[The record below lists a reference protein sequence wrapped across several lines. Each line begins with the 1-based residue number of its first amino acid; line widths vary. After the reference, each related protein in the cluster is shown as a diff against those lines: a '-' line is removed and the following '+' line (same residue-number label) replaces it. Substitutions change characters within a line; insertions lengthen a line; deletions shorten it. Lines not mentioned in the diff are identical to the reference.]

1 MALVSKFQCFNILE
15 CACPAVIKSERLGK
29 RLTDDV
35 ACFVRKEEL
44 RVKRNDFDC
53 EGGALGRE
61 LGIEGFQM
69 KEDCLFGLLHFL
81 CALAGDGDENE
92 MFLIHDYT
100 RLNIKQQ
107 LKQLIPTTFAAI
119 NSLPRQEN
127 FYFLPHSAVASS
139 VGRVSIIMLQK
150 VAANVHFVAAD
161 LCFMACKVR

>member
-1 MALVSKFQCFNILE
+1 ME
-15 CACPAVIKSERLGK
+15 CTGPAVIEGERLGEG
-29 RLTDDV
+29 LTDDV
-35 ACFVRKEEL
+35 ACLVRKEEL
-44 RVKRNDFDC
+44 RVKGNDFDC
-53 EGGALGRE
+53 EGGALGCE
-61 LGIEGFQM
+61 LWVEGLKV
-69 KEDCLFGLLHFL
+69 KEDCLFGLLHLF
-81 CALAGDGDENE
+81 CTLAGNGNDDE

-150 VAANVHFVAAD
+150 VAANVRFVAAD

>member
-1 MALVSKFQCFNILE
+1 MALVSYLATRARTIISKFQSFNILKY
-15 CACPAVIKSERLGK
+15 ACPGVVECERLGK

-44 RVKRNDFDC
+44 RVKRDDLNG
-53 EGGALGRE
+53 EGGALGCE
-61 LGIEGFQM
+61 LWVEGFKV
-69 KEDCLFGLLHFL
+69 KEDCLFGLLHLF
-81 CALAGDGDENE
+81 CTLAGDGDDDE

-139 VGRVSIIMLQK
+139 VGRVSIIML
-150 VAANVHFVAAD
+150 
-161 LCFMACKVR
+161 

>member
-1 MALVSKFQCFNILE
+1 ME
-15 CACPAVIKSERLGK
+15 CAGPAVIEGEGLGEG
-29 RLTDDV
+29 LTDDV
-35 ACFVRKEEL
+35 ACLVGKEEL
-44 RVKRNDFDC
+44 RVERDDLDC

-69 KEDCLFGLLHFL
+69 KEDCLFGLCYFFY
-81 CALAGDGDENE
+81 ALAGDGDENI

-150 VAANVHFVAAD
+150 VAANVRFVAAD